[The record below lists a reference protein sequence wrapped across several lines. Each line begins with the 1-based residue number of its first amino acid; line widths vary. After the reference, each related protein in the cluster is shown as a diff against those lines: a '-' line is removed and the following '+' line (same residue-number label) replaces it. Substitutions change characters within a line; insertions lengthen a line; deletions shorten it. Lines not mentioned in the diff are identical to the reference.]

1 MKHTHVESYGY
12 VYGYALSEAQAQQ
25 KFRTAQLMYF
35 PTKKKKLQKY
45 TIKETKNGKIQGLKT

>member
-35 PTKKKKLQKY
+35 PTKKKKL
-45 TIKETKNGKIQGLKT
+45 